1 MKLNNRIF
9 SIVVAFSSFFNL
21 GILES
26 ANANLKK
33 SFKESKDC
41 TFENATYIHP
51 TKKSKRFCVHGKKVL
66 GVYNDG
72 LSASIM
78 GVLGK
83 QERGDYT
90 FYATVNYYIDQLEIE
105 GNELIEYNCSTDG
118 PFSDCNSKPKRRLLG
133 YKVGTFSTSPNKG
146 QETKVSANSNSL
158 KNGIHTYVFESGDK
172 YTGNYVNG
180 KRTGKGTYIWKN
192 GDKYVGDWVDGE
204 MTGKGSM
211 TWKSG
216 EKYTGN
222 YVNGKRTGKGTY
234 IWKNGDKY
242 VGDFVNSIRTGK
254 GTLSWIDG
262 SNYVGDFVNGKLN
275 GYGQYTD
282 EKGRIYKGEFKNGKF
297 VRSY

>member
-192 GDKYVGDWVDGE
+192 GDKYVGD
-204 MTGKGSM
+204 
-211 TWKSG
+211 
-216 EKYTGN
+216 
-222 YVNGKRTGKGTY
+222 
-234 IWKNGDKY
+234 
-242 VGDFVNSIRTGK
+242 FVNSIRTGK